1 MRLDGHEVFVVV
13 RNRNHVFF
21 SYNYSS
27 GGGAVWSEI
36 AFHPSCEEENGASV
50 EILWKNARRIAG
62 RRPRGASLCALRI
75 DAWTSSELD
84 PEPGRCFAVMVGIPP
99 ALAHLRAI
107 RTCNLQ
113 HAF

>member
-50 EILWKNARRIAG
+50 EILWKCAQNRWAPPTRRLIVCLEDRRVDLLRA
-62 RRPRGASLCALRI
+62 RPRTGTLLRSHGWHSTR
-75 DAWTSSELD
+75 ACT
-84 PEPGRCFAVMVGIPP
+84 P
-99 ALAHLRAI
+99 AR
-107 RTCNLQ
+107 NPYM
-113 HAF
+113 